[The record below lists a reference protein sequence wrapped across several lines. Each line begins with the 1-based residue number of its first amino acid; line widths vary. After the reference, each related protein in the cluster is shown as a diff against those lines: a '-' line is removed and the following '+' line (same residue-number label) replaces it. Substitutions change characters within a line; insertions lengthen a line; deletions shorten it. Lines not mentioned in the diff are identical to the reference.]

1 MCAHSIRNGRNVPL
15 LFEGISTDI
24 HFASHRNPAVYHY
37 ADLDPGFPILRSIHP
52 ETKGDLSAENSQHG
66 YAHRGHEPKRLRG
79 HGEISGGK

>member
-1 MCAHSIRNGRNVPL
+1 MRAHSIWNGGNVSL
-15 LFEGISTDI
+15 LFKKIPTDI